1 MYGTRLGCYMTNCT
15 EWDYVNVRDF
25 EYLTNFWKEKIQPT
39 ITDDTIAEEVE
50 AVGKN
55 LKDYLNL
62 EIADLD
68 AEASIFFKKVYQNTP
83 RIIGRNI

>member
-1 MYGTRLGCYMTNCT
+1 M
-15 EWDYVNVRDF
+15 DYVNVRDF

-68 AEASIFFKKVYQNTP
+68 AEASICLLYTSPSP
-83 RIIGRNI
+83 RDS